1 MVNIKQLRK
10 AKGLTQQELAQNAGV
25 SYLSIHRYESGER
38 IPSVD
43 IAARIAQAL
52 GCTVD
57 DLINTQE
64 TA

>member
-1 MVNIKQLRK
+1 MKNIKDRREALHLSQEDLAAK
-10 AKGLTQQELAQNAGV
+10 ANV
-25 SYLSIHRYESGER
+25 SRVSIARYEAGER

-43 IAARIAQAL
+43 VAARIAAAL

-57 DLINTQE
+57 ELIHDK

>member
-10 AKGLTQQELAQNAGV
+10 AKGLTQQELAQKAGV

-57 DLINTQE
+57 DLINTKE

>member
-1 MVNIKQLRK
+1 MEQIEKRRK
-10 AKGLTQQELAQNAGV
+10 ALHMTQEDLALAASVTRV
-25 SYLSIHRYESGER
+25 SIARYESGER

-57 DLINTQE
+57 DLISTQE

>member
-1 MVNIKQLRK
+1 M
-10 AKGLTQQELAQNAGV
+10 TQCELSALVGV
-25 SYLSIHRYESGER
+25 SQSALSMYETGQR
-38 IPSVD
+38 TPSLP

-57 DLINTQE
+57 DLISTKE